1 MMQDQKPSTGLHN
14 TSEIGRLRRVMLHRP
29 GRELENLMPDNLE
42 RLLFDDIP
50 YLKAA
55 QAEHDAFAACLRQ
68 NGVEVVYLADLTAQ
82 SIADREV
89 RGALVEQFLDEAGLT
104 ESRPRAVLREYF
116 ASLEDRALVDAMMAG
131 VRKSEVRGFETGRLA
146 DYVSV
151 RGDDNPFL
159 VDPMP
164 NLYFTRDPFAVIG
177 TGVSL
182 HRMHTETRS
191 RETIFGKFIFA
202 HHPLYKN
209 APKWYDRGETSS
221 IEGGD
226 ILVLSPQVLA
236 VGISQRTREDSI
248 DKFARTIL
256 SYDGTFQKVLAFDI
270 PKTRSF
276 MHLDTVFTMV
286 DRDKFTVHPN
296 ILREITVYV
305 MEMEGEKVRIR
316 EEQGTLENI
325 LKEHLGL
332 DRVTLIK
339 CGSDSVV
346 DAAREQWS
354 DGSNTLAI
362 APGEVVVYERN
373 QVTNRL
379 LEEQGIKTHVIPC
392 SELSRGRGGPRCMS
406 MPFVREDL

>member
-1 MMQDQKPSTGLHN
+1 MLTKEQVQEIAGAVLDPVLN
-14 TSEIGRLRRVMLHRP
+14 LPLSEFKAIKNVVVDGDAVAVTVCPGYPVKSVAEELASRVKTALTQA
-29 GRELENLMPDNLE
+29 G
-42 RLLFDDIP
+42 
-50 YLKAA
+50 AA
-55 QAEHDAFAACLRQ
+55 
-68 NGVEVVYLADLTAQ
+68 
-82 SIADREV
+82 S
-89 RGALVEQFLDEAGLT
+89 ALVTVSGDIIAHRVQRTLKT
-104 ESRPRAVLREYF
+104 
-116 ASLEDRALVDAMMAG
+116 MAG
-131 VRKSEVRGFETGRLA
+131 V
-146 DYVSV
+146 
-151 RGDDNPFL
+151 PFNEL
-159 VDPMP
+159 SLRRANSLHALLSNDSQFVLDPIP

-182 HRMHTETRS
+182 HKMHTETRS
-191 RETIFGKFIFA
+191 RETLFGKFIFTY
-202 HHPLYKN
+202 HPLYKN

-226 ILVLSPQVLA
+226 ILILSPQVLA

-248 DKFARTIL
+248 DKFAQTVL

-305 MEMEGEKVRIR
+305 MELEGEKVRIR

-332 DRVTLIK
+332 DQVTLIK

-379 LEEQGIKTHVIPC
+379 LEDHGVKTHVIPC

>member
-1 MMQDQKPSTGLHN
+1 
-14 TSEIGRLRRVMLHRP
+14 
-29 GRELENLMPDNLE
+29 MPENLE

-104 ESRPRAVLREYF
+104 DTRSRAVLREYF

-131 VRKSEVRGFETGRLA
+131 VRKSEIRGFETGRLA

-191 RETIFGKFIFA
+191 RETLFGKFIFA
-202 HHPLYKN
+202 HHPMYRN

-248 DKFARTIL
+248 DKFAKTIL

-296 ILREITVYV
+296 ILRERP
-305 MEMEGEKVRIR
+305 GR
-316 EEQGTLENI
+316 
-325 LKEHLGL
+325 
-332 DRVTLIK
+332 
-339 CGSDSVV
+339 
-346 DAAREQWS
+346 
-354 DGSNTLAI
+354 SNQRCCRR
-362 APGEVVVYERN
+362 GHR
-373 QVTNRL
+373 RSS
-379 LEEQGIKTHVIPC
+379 PC
-392 SELSRGRGGPRCMS
+392 
-406 MPFVREDL
+406 

>member
-1 MMQDQKPSTGLHN
+1 MQDQKPSTGLHN

-68 NGVEVVYLADLTAQ
+68 TGVEVVYLADLTAQ